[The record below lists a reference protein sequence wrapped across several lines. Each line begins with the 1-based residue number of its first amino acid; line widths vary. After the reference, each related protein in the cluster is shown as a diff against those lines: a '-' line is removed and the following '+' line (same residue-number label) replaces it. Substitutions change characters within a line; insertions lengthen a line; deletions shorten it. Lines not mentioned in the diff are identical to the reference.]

1 MNTINQFINSLNL
14 TKKLISAFLVVSLV
28 PITIIIV
35 VAINTASNSMTEQ
48 VYSRLDAVSEV
59 KQSAVKRYF
68 INIEKKLNVLQ
79 ANPEMA
85 NMATKFIEGFNDI
98 SPSNSSES
106 LNRFYK
112 ESFTPKFKQLNPTD
126 TVSSSPLEQMNPKSI
141 ELQSRYLANNPNPI
155 GEKQKLTATEQSD
168 SYEQAH
174 RQYHPYLR
182 DMTNINEFYDI
193 FIIDPTNGN
202 IVYSVYKEV
211 DFATSLQ
218 TGPYAKS
225 NLASL
230 FQQLKDSSN
239 PQTIAFADY
248 KQYSPSYNAPA
259 SFIGK
264 PIVVDGK
271 TIAILAAQLS
281 IEDINSIMKERD
293 GLGESGETYLVGPEG
308 LMRSDSY
315 IDPINHSVE
324 SSFRNPNKGTVNTLS
339 VIKALKNEKG
349 QHVISDYN
357 NEMVLS
363 AFAPVNVFN
372 IRWALIAEMD
382 EQEAFESITTLSQ
395 QLIIILLI
403 TIFIVT
409 IAAYWFARTL
419 TKPIHALADTMKKVE
434 QQGDFSLRATVYSS
448 DEIGVSTQAFNTL
461 LDALQ
466 LSISETNRV
475 MNHMAAG
482 KFDQRIEAPCRGEL
496 DTLKQA
502 TNDCASSL
510 NGAINELNNIA
521 IAMAD
526 GQFDIQINASM
537 SGELGTLKSNINQ
550 SLSSINNTMN
560 SIVDIMAN
568 VEQGNFKEQITYP
581 AKGKLAQLKD
591 SVNNSVNSLSIAIDG
606 ISDVMSALRQGQF
619 SAQLDAPLAGQLN
632 TLKQDINS
640 SMANLNN
647 VMNEIG
653 EVMTFVSKGDFK
665 KMIKGEAS
673 GQLEQLKSN
682 INTSIT
688 AIDNALTEI
697 SSVMLAISQG
707 RFDHTISS
715 TMTGQLNSL
724 KIDINQSVTNL
735 EHVINDLNQVMAA
748 MANGDFSHQL
758 KQPLQGQL
766 EDLKNNVNESTSL
779 VSLAINEVSSVLSNL
794 AKGDLT
800 KNIEGQYQ
808 GVFNTLK
815 SDTNATIDKL
825 TNVIQEIQVSA
836 SQVMQNAGEIASSNT
851 EISKRTEE
859 QAANLEEASS
869 STEQMLDEL
878 TKVSEQSKSAV
889 ALASNAEEIAE
900 EGNQLSI
907 QTVSAI
913 DEVNEASKDINEIL
927 TVIDNLAFQTNLLS
941 LNAAVEAARAGDHGR
956 GFAVVANEVGDLA
969 GRSAKSAKQIKSI
982 IVNSNQKV
990 ALGTELADTS
1000 GKKLKHIMQAV
1011 SDVSKNII
1019 HIAHSTSAQEQAIKE
1034 VNLVVQRLTG
1044 LTQANSAITE
1054 ETMAAARQMAEQA
1067 TEMRVQLN
1075 YFNLK
1080 KEQQ

>member
-1 MNTINQFINSLNL
+1 MLIINHFFSSLNL
-14 TKKLISAFLVVSLV
+14 TKKLISAFLVVALV
-28 PITIIIV
+28 PITIIIII
-35 VAINTASNSMTEQ
+35 AINTASNSMTEQ
-48 VYSRLDAVSEV
+48 VYSRLDAVSKV

-68 INIEKKLNVLQ
+68 NNIEKKLNALQ

-85 NMATKFIEGFNDI
+85 NIATKFIDGFNNT
-98 SPSNSSES
+98 SPSTSSES

-112 ESFTPKFKQLNPTD
+112 ESFAPKFKQLNPTD
-126 TVSSSPLEQMNPKSI
+126 TVSSSLLKQMNPKSI

-155 GEKQKLTATEQSD
+155 GEKQKLTTTEQSD

-182 DMTNINEFYDI
+182 DMTNINKFYDI
-193 FIIDPTNGN
+193 FIIDPANGN

-225 NLASL
+225 NLANL
-230 FQQLKDSSN
+230 FRQLKDSSN
-239 PQTIAFADY
+239 PQKIAFADY

-271 TIAILAAQLS
+271 TVAILAAQLS

-315 IDPINHSVE
+315 IDPKNHSVE

-349 QHVISDYN
+349 QHVINDYN

-372 IRWALIAEMD
+372 VRWALIAEMD

-395 QLIIILLI
+395 LLI
-403 TIFIVT
+403 VILFVTIFIVT

-448 DEIGVSTQAFNTL
+448 DEIGFSTQAFNTL

-475 MNHMAAG
+475 MNQMAAG

-496 DTLKQA
+496 ATLKQA

-619 SAQLDAPLAGQLN
+619 SAQLDAPLAGQLDI
-632 TLKQDINS
+632 LKQDINS

-653 EVMTFVSKGDFK
+653 EVMSFVSKGDFK

-724 KIDINQSVTNL
+724 KTDINHSVTNL

-815 SDTNATIDKL
+815 NDTNATIFKL

-836 SQVMQNAGEIASSNT
+836 GQVMQNAGEIASSNT

-889 ALASNAEEIAE
+889 ALASNAEQIAE

-927 TVIDNLAFQTNLLS
+927 SVIDNLAFQTNLLS

-982 IVNSNQKV
+982 IVNSNQKI

-1000 GKKLKHIMQAV
+1000 GRKLKHIMQAV
-1011 SDVSKNII
+1011 SDVNKNII

-1075 YFNLK
+1075 YFHLE
-1080 KEQQ
+1080 KEQ

>member
-1 MNTINQFINSLNL
+1 MHTINQFINSLNL
-14 TKKLISAFLVVSLV
+14 TKKLISAFLVVALV
-28 PITIIIV
+28 PITIIII

-68 INIEKKLNVLQ
+68 INIEKKLNALQ

-126 TVSSSPLEQMNPKSI
+126 TVSSSLLEQMNPKSI

-395 QLIIILLI
+395 QLIIILFI

-448 DEIGVSTQAFNTL
+448 DEIGESTQAFNTL

-475 MNHMAAG
+475 MNQMAAG

-510 NGAINELNNIA
+510 NDAINELNNIA

-653 EVMTFVSKGDFK
+653 EVMTVVSKGDFK

-913 DEVNEASKDINEIL
+913 DEVNEASRDINEIL

-982 IVNSNQKV
+982 IVNSNQKI

-1080 KEQQ
+1080 KEQ

>member
-112 ESFTPKFKQLNPTD
+112 ESFTLKFKQLNPTD
-126 TVSSSPLEQMNPKSI
+126 AVSSSPLEQMNPKSI

>member
-14 TKKLISAFLVVSLV
+14 TKKLISAFLVVALV

-126 TVSSSPLEQMNPKSI
+126 TVSSSLLEQMNPKSI

-395 QLIIILLI
+395 QLIIILFI

-475 MNHMAAG
+475 MNQMAAG

-521 IAMAD
+521 IAMTD

-913 DEVNEASKDINEIL
+913 DEVNEASRDINEIL

>member
-168 SYEQAH
+168 SYEQVH

>member
-1 MNTINQFINSLNL
+1 MLTINHFFNSLNL
-14 TKKLISAFLVVSLV
+14 TKKLISAFLIVALV
-28 PITIIIV
+28 PIAIIITV
-35 VAINTASNSMTEQ
+35 TINTASNSMTEQ

-59 KQSAVKRYF
+59 KQSAVERYF
-68 INIEKKLNVLQ
+68 NNIENKLNALQ

-85 NMATKFIEGFNDI
+85 TIATKFIEGFNDI
-98 SPSNSSES
+98 SPSASSAS

-126 TVSSSPLEQMNPKSI
+126 TVSSSLLEQMNPKSI

-155 GEKQKLTATEQSD
+155 GEKQKLTATGQSD

-174 RQYHPYLR
+174 RKYHRYLR

-230 FQQLKDSSN
+230 FQQLKNSN
-239 PQTIAFADY
+239 DPQEIAFADY

-271 TIAILAAQLS
+271 TVAILAAQLS
-281 IEDINSIMKERD
+281 IEDVNSIMKERG

-315 IDPINHSVE
+315 IDPKNHSVE

-349 QHVISDYN
+349 QHVINDYN

-372 IRWALIAEMD
+372 VRWALIAEMD

-395 QLIIILLI
+395 QLIIILFI

-475 MNHMAAG
+475 MNQMAEG

-591 SVNNSVNSLSIAIDG
+591 SVNNSVSSLSIAIDG

-619 SAQLDAPLAGQLN
+619 SAQLDAPLAGQLDI
-632 TLKQDINS
+632 LKQDINS

-724 KIDINQSVTNL
+724 KTDINHSVTNL
-735 EHVINDLNQVMAA
+735 ERVINDLNQVMAA

-808 GVFNTLK
+808 GVFDTLK
-815 SDTNATIDKL
+815 SDTNATIEKL
-825 TNVIQEIQVSA
+825 INVIQEIQVSA

-889 ALASNAEEIAE
+889 ALASNAEQIAE
-900 EGNQLSI
+900 EGNRLSI

-982 IVNSNQKV
+982 IVNSNQKI

-1011 SDVSKNII
+1011 SDVNKNII

-1080 KEQQ
+1080 KEQ